1 MPGFGGSVGQSNP
14 GQVARLLW
22 FLAFFLSPMAGVA
35 YVSTFEHGSG
45 GREALIHLALILVV
59 SLIVSVVSIVTA
71 PLQPIDGD
79 GIRKIARA
87 NLFFA
92 IVDTI
97 FFAVLLHDPSSAP
110 PACHLDPAC
119 RIYPL
124 AWLALA
130 GMHYGYAIDAYII
143 KLRSA
148 Y

>member
-1 MPGFGGSVGQSNP
+1 MLGFGGSVGQSNP
-14 GQVARLLW
+14 SQAARLLW

-35 YVSTFEHGSG
+35 YVSTYEHGSG
-45 GREALIHLALILVV
+45 GKEALIHLALILVV

-71 PLQPIDGD
+71 PLQPIDED
-79 GIRKIARA
+79 GIKKIARG

-97 FFAVLLHDPSSAP
+97 IFAVLLHDPSSATLG
-110 PACHLDPAC
+110 CHFDPAC
-119 RIYPL
+119 RAYPL
-124 AWLALA
+124 GWLALA